1 MKLHLPLSLF
11 RRLTFLMAAAACVS
25 VASAEVMKTQHASLL
40 TYADFGQN
48 MGRYVTGGNVNGLL
62 SYIREQEG
70 GVAITYTDGTAPNT
84 LPNGMPDFSSV
95 VQGGGG
101 LGAGNLIAPNA
112 YITAQHNGTFTP
124 SFSAA
129 TVVGAGNEIR
139 YQGIEYRNSAMEIRS
154 NSTVDVK
161 ITRLNKL
168 VTDAAPAAV
177 YSGDTSRAALEGQ
190 TVYHS
195 GAGRQYVYNA
205 EAEANWWQA
214 NPGTFIS
221 GGATELGG
229 KELGNTAYV
238 VGVAVSMGDPAL
250 SPTAPLPYQPQDGDS
265 GSPIFIW
272 DKAAQQYAYIG
283 SYSSVNA
290 LEALGGH
297 TVYSKAIF
305 DPGATDNLKAFDNVL
320 NTTAGRHSLRVTD
333 MVANGKT
340 SSVTI
345 DGVKYDTTVYGSRL
359 YDLTTNRFGDDTGMV
374 VNRLEFSSGKP
385 YTWAKLND
393 VMDTDN
399 WYHYGTEYMN
409 LAQQSEA
416 TSKTART
423 WSELYASRNNCFVAA
438 DSETYSIE
446 FTSLVDTGL
455 GYTQFSKADGV
466 ETADFV
472 LSPYRY
478 ASTSQ
483 LLTSGYIVDKDV
495 TLHLQFTNEQDYV
508 REWRKVGEGTLSIEG
523 TGDNYVLLNVGGPG
537 KTELKREGGFA
548 AYNVLANMGSTV
560 VIDDIGQI
568 ARDFTFGN
576 GGAVLDFNGNSMEWN
591 NSAAVEA
598 DGFSI
603 HALTQEALITN
614 NAETA
619 VKLTVTDGGK
629 NFLGSFSDAGAGALT
644 VDFNGTS
651 WELNGIHTDL
661 THHEGSGLVV
671 SGGDVTLTGTL
682 TQHAAGTVTPG
693 KTDAYSH
700 ADDWHYA
707 DAAMPVTVKENGTF
721 ELGSHARLKG
731 DVTVEQGGTY
741 IMHEGV
747 QHAQEYVE
755 GGQVLEDTDKY
766 AAFYG
771 HKGDVKLQGG
781 TMAVQ
786 ISEAADKDFAYNG
799 AISGEGKVTVDAGNV
814 HVMLGGDNTMSGAHE
829 VTRGVLVATGEHSL
843 GEGTWEIHSGAVLA
857 AKEFEGK
864 SSAGILASIHG
875 DSQGVLA
882 LTADHAESFDLSAHQ
897 GLVIGAMEG
906 KTVVYGSA
914 ETALAAQNGQWK
926 LGGAGGT
933 LVVESKLADNA
944 TLVLGDTGSTGTVV
958 LNNAADSFNGVTV
971 AAQADMELRG
981 SFSLLDGGSMTTGDG
996 ASLNMTEGAIHSLG
1010 TASVSG
1016 NVTFGNVTTTG
1027 NLTIGGTVNLNGELH
1042 AESGTIT
1049 FLDAVVNVDNSHV
1062 ETIGSVYGS
1071 GSEVGGYAADAN
1083 GFRGEAVQVGASIGI
1098 SGNYV
1103 LEGTSTYAYGGLM
1116 PTISHT
1122 EGGTTTA
1129 IQLADDKVY
1138 YANTGV
1144 VTVGGS
1150 SATEH
1155 TAEASAFHVN
1165 ENGTLLVTDK
1175 ANNTLSVNSILEDST
1190 GTGTICLATDATIA
1204 NGDKVNFGGTIE
1216 VQSGKTLKLG
1226 TTANSGAADTS
1237 SLSGVTLDGGT
1248 LSYGAQGTTAL
1259 HALTTDAA
1267 SVLDIS
1273 STGSKD
1279 NASHRINI
1287 DTLTLNDDLA
1297 IKTTYYSA
1305 LKVGQVTGSGKLTLQ
1320 GASDSQ
1326 WATTSKITIE
1336 SLEDFTGELE
1346 LSRLVNVGSKNNV
1359 SVVTDADINVGAGL
1373 VEMKGVSLSSGA
1385 TATITADRAVK
1396 LGAVD
1401 VSVNKLAGAASA
1413 LTVKGAGFGVD
1424 SLKLGGGSLHVQDGA
1439 EVEVGDSVRIAAAE
1453 ENGKTTLTGG
1463 SVQADRISGLT
1474 ATDAEVT
1481 LSSQPT
1487 YTVENMTMGGKSTL
1501 DVTSGVVYASNT
1513 TLQNLVLS
1521 RQAAVLGSEVSVA
1534 GVSHVELAANPV
1546 QLMTLAEGNQETPV
1560 VLYSEQLSGVCM
1572 LEGAT
1577 LVLDLDSM
1585 LPQLTP
1591 PATLFTIVL
1600 SDLTWMTE
1608 GDITPCITLQ
1618 AGEWATIRELELLS
1632 ATHDENGTYINISLQ
1647 TPEPATATL
1656 SLLALAALAARRKR
1670 K

>member
-11 RRLTFLMAAAACVS
+11 RRLTLLTAAVAGVT
-25 VASAEVMKTQHASLL
+25 VASAEVMKTQHATLL

-48 MGRYVTGGNVNGLL
+48 MGRYVTGANVNGLL
-62 SYIREQEG
+62 GYIREQEG
-70 GVAITYTDGTAPNT
+70 GVAITYTDGTASNL
-84 LPNGMPDFSSV
+84 LPHGMPDFSSV

-112 YITAQHNGTFTP
+112 YITAQHNGTFSP
-124 SFSAA
+124 SFSAVN
-129 TVVGAGNEIR
+129 VVGDGNDIR
-139 YQGIEYRNSAMEIRS
+139 YQGIEYRNSAFEIRS
-154 NSTVDVK
+154 NSTMDIK

-214 NPGTFIS
+214 NPGTFIT

-250 SPTAPLPYQPQDGDS
+250 SATAPLPYQPQDGDS

-272 DKAAQQYAYIG
+272 DAAADQFAYIG

-305 DPGATDNLKAFDNVL
+305 DPKATDNLNAFDNVM

-374 VNRLEFSSGKP
+374 FNRLEFSSGKP

-399 WYHYGTEYMN
+399 WYHYGSEYMN
-409 LAQQSEA
+409 LANQSEA

-438 DSETYSIE
+438 DSETYTVE
-446 FTSLVDTGL
+446 FTSMVDTGL

-466 ETADFV
+466 DTADFV
-472 LSPYRY
+472 LAPYRY
-478 ASTSQ
+478 AASSQ

-495 TLHLQFTNEQDYV
+495 TLHLQFTNDQDYV

-523 TGDNYVLLNVGGPG
+523 TGDNYVLLNVGGSG
-537 KTELKREGGFA
+537 RTELKREGGFA
-548 AYNVLANMGSTV
+548 AYNVLANTGSVV

-591 NSAAVEA
+591 NSAAVSA

-644 VDFNGTS
+644 VDFNGTA

-661 THHEGSGLVV
+661 THHKGSGLVV
-671 SGGDVTLTGTL
+671 SGGEVTLAGMH
-682 TQHAAGTVTPG
+682 TQHASGTVAPG

-707 DAAMPVTVKENGTF
+707 DASMPVTVKDGGTF
-721 ELGSHARLKG
+721 ELGSHARLTG

-741 IMHEGV
+741 VMHEGV
-747 QHAQEYVE
+747 QHAQEFVE

-766 AAFYG
+766 GAFYG
-771 HKGDVKLQGG
+771 HKGGVELQGG

-786 ISEAADKDFAYNG
+786 ISEATDKDFAYNG
-799 AISGEGKVTVDAGNV
+799 AISGEGKVMVDAGKV
-814 HVMLGGDNTMSGAHE
+814 QVMLGGDNTMSGANE
-829 VTRGVLVATGEHSL
+829 VTRGVLVSTGDHSL
-843 GEGTWEIHSGAVLA
+843 GKGTWEIHSGAVLA

-864 SSAGILASIHG
+864 GSAAILASVHG

-882 LTADHAESFDLSAHQ
+882 LTADHAENFDLSAHQ

-906 KTVVYGSA
+906 KTVAYGSS
-914 ETALAAQNGQWK
+914 ETTLAAQNGQWK

-933 LVVESKLADNA
+933 LVVESKLNDAA

-958 LNNAADSFNGVTV
+958 LSNTANSISGVTV
-971 AAQADMELRG
+971 AEQADMELRG
-981 SFSLLDGGSMTTGDG
+981 TFALRDGGSMTTGDG

-1010 TASVSG
+1010 TATVSG
-1016 NVTFGNVTTTG
+1016 NVSFGNVTTTG
-1027 NLTIGGTVNLNGELH
+1027 NLTIGGNVNLTGTLS

-1049 FLDAVVNVDNSHV
+1049 FRDAVVNIDNDSV
-1062 ETIGSVYGS
+1062 ERLGAVYGS
-1071 GSEVGGYAADAN
+1071 GNEVGGYAATAN
-1083 GFRGEAVQVGASIGI
+1083 GFRGEAVQVGASVGI

-1103 LEGTSTYAYGGLM
+1103 LEGSSSYSYGGLT
-1116 PTISHT
+1116 PTISRT
-1122 EGGTTTA
+1122 DGDTTTA
-1129 IQLADDKVY
+1129 VQLAGDNVY

-1150 SATEH
+1150 SATAH

-1175 ANNTLSVNSILEDST
+1175 ANSTLSVDSILTDST
-1190 GTGTICLATDATIA
+1190 GTGTIRLAADATIA
-1204 NGDKVNFGGTIE
+1204 NKSKVNFGGTIE
-1216 VQSGKTLKLG
+1216 VLSGKTLKLG
-1226 TTANSGAADTS
+1226 TTADKEASDTS
-1237 SLSGVTLDGGT
+1237 SLAGVTLDGGT
-1248 LSYGAQGTTAL
+1248 LSYGASGTTVL
-1259 HALTTDAA
+1259 RTLTTDAA
-1267 SVLDIS
+1267 STLDIS

-1279 NASHRINI
+1279 NAGHRINI
-1287 DTLTLNDDLA
+1287 DTLTLNDDLKV
-1297 IKTTYYSA
+1297 KTTYYSA

-1346 LSRLVNVGSKNNV
+1346 MSRLVNVGSKNNV
-1359 SVVTDADINVGAGL
+1359 SVVTHADINVGAGV

-1401 VSVNKLAGAASA
+1401 VSVNNLAGAASA

-1424 SLKLGGGSLHVQDGA
+1424 SLKLGVGSLHVQDGA
-1439 EVEVGDSVRIAAAE
+1439 EVEVGDSVRIAATE

-1463 SVQADRISGLT
+1463 SVQGDSISGLS
-1474 ATDAEVT
+1474 ATDATVT
-1481 LSSQPT
+1481 LSSQPS
-1487 YTVENMTMGGKSTL
+1487 YTVENTTMSGKSAL
-1501 DVTSGVVYASNT
+1501 AVTSGTLFAGNSA
-1513 TLQNLVLS
+1513 LQNLSLG
-1521 RQAAVLGSEVSVA
+1521 QDAAVSGTDVTVA
-1534 GVSHVELAANPV
+1534 GITHVAVNATPA
-1546 QLMTLAEGNQETPV
+1546 QLMTLAEVGTETPV
-1560 VLYSEQLSGVCM
+1560 VLYSEQLSGICM

-1577 LVLDLDSM
+1577 LVLNLDSM
-1585 LPQLTP
+1585 LPQFSP
-1591 PATLFTIVL
+1591 PATLFTIFF
-1600 SDLTWMTE
+1600 DGLTWETQ
-1608 GDITPCITLQ
+1608 GDIMPSITLQ
-1618 AGEWATIRELELLS
+1618 AGKWATIREMEFLS
-1632 ATHDENGTYINISLQ
+1632 ATHDAEGTYVNISLQ